1 LLRHNFT
8 GLNIHSPVQSNISM
22 QHHECILVTACM
34 LFIEGFMSAFDFTII
49 LSSFMS
55 VATYLLGYII
65 IIIIIIIIT
74 YLLSASVC

>member
-1 LLRHNFT
+1 MLL
-8 GLNIHSPVQSNISM
+8 
-22 QHHECILVTACM
+22 
-34 LFIEGFMSAFDFTII
+34 IEGFMSAFDFTII

-65 IIIIIIIIT
+65 TIIT